1 MVAAVLHRVVKVRD
15 KRLDRSAVRGIDDQR
30 KLGVQEDAVVLRV
43 KRKHGEKERGER
55 CINGEMEAAGIFI
68 EHILHV
74 VLVKMLLNALCKFLR
89 MVDLHK
95 KYLRFFGSAGVSR
108 FSEYSIA

>member
-1 MVAAVLHRVVKVRD
+1 MVATVLHRAVKVRD
-15 KRLDRSAVRGIDDQR
+15 KRLDRSAVRRIDDQR

-55 CINGEMEAAGIFI
+55 CINGKVEAAGVFI

-74 VLVKMLLNALCKFLR
+74 VLVKMLLNTLYKFLR
-89 MVDLHK
+89 IVDLHK
-95 KYLRFFGSAGVSR
+95 KYLRFFGFGGR
-108 FSEYSIA
+108 FPLQ